1 MKGLIEDRLAELVRL
16 YPVWEKKTIWKF
28 FETTASRYPDWEFVG
43 AEGRESF
50 TYGQALDQVQK
61 TARGFAALGVKAGDH
76 VAVQMENCPELVW
89 VSLALNAVGAVKVPV
104 NVSLSARE
112 LAFVLDQ
119 SESRYLVTGRPAGW
133 SRELKALK
141 QVVVLEED
149 GAGAQSP
156 GPETEH
162 SPAGAAGPE
171 SPAVSAG
178 SPVQS
183 WQAFLAAGQGQDF
196 RERQGEALADEVCDI
211 IYTSGSTRAPKGV
224 MLTHDMLMRS
234 AYASCL
240 NRGFEPGRRIFVPLP
255 LFHVY
260 GYVEGMLAAILTGG
274 AILLRQG
281 KFQAEPVLDYMKKS
295 RANDILSVPAQMMSL
310 VRYLEEPEGK
320 AVTLPDLHA
329 VYCSASVCPAWVW
342 PGIRKALGVSD
353 VITGYGMTEVC
364 GASMQTGPGDGD
376 ETLKTRVG
384 KLLPGGCSGLPQFQG
399 HQLEY
404 QVTDQKTGRP
414 CGPGET
420 GELWCRG
427 LVVTRGYYNR
437 PEANRRVFTED
448 GWFKTG
454 DCGYFDEA
462 GYLVMAGRVD
472 DMYKINGENVSPKF
486 LEDVLGNCPEISH
499 VEVVGV
505 ADEKHGHVGAAFIQL
520 KEDTPENRERTRRY
534 SQEHLARFQVPRYY
548 IYLNAGDWPRTSTG
562 KVQKFKLAQMAA
574 AGKADNGR
582 DIGKQKDLPR

>member
-28 FETTASRYPDWEFVG
+28 FETTAGRYPDWEFVG

-133 SRELKALK
+133 SGELKALK

-178 SPVQS
+178 IPVQS
-183 WQAFLAAGQGQDF
+183 WQAFVAAGQGQDF

-255 LFHVY
+255 QIGRAHV
-260 GYVEGMLAAILTGG
+260 
-274 AILLRQG
+274 
-281 KFQAEPVLDYMKKS
+281 
-295 RANDILSVPAQMMSL
+295 
-310 VRYLEEPEGK
+310 
-320 AVTLPDLHA
+320 
-329 VYCSASVCPAWVW
+329 
-342 PGIRKALGVSD
+342 
-353 VITGYGMTEVC
+353 
-364 GASMQTGPGDGD
+364 
-376 ETLKTRVG
+376 
-384 KLLPGGCSGLPQFQG
+384 
-399 HQLEY
+399 
-404 QVTDQKTGRP
+404 
-414 CGPGET
+414 
-420 GELWCRG
+420 
-427 LVVTRGYYNR
+427 
-437 PEANRRVFTED
+437 
-448 GWFKTG
+448 
-454 DCGYFDEA
+454 
-462 GYLVMAGRVD
+462 
-472 DMYKINGENVSPKF
+472 
-486 LEDVLGNCPEISH
+486 
-499 VEVVGV
+499 
-505 ADEKHGHVGAAFIQL
+505 
-520 KEDTPENRERTRRY
+520 
-534 SQEHLARFQVPRYY
+534 
-548 IYLNAGDWPRTSTG
+548 
-562 KVQKFKLAQMAA
+562 
-574 AGKADNGR
+574 
-582 DIGKQKDLPR
+582 